1 MRVDLDWSDLDDVRF
16 ALRIARETVEG
27 YGLELELVAAQLR
40 DGESVPPFVDGE
52 GGAIAAE
59 RLAASHMATARR
71 LRSIEE
77 NLDESELDGLE
88 LAERRGVRS

>member
-1 MRVDLDWSDLDDVRF
+1 MRVELDWSDLADVQL

-27 YGLELELVAAQLR
+27 YGLDLELVAAQLR

-59 RLAASHMATARR
+59 RLAASHFATGRR
-71 LRSIEE
+71 LLSIAESLE
-77 NLDESELDGLE
+77 ESELDELE
-88 LAERRGVRS
+88 LEERRGVHS